1 MKQPLDHNPFLAK
14 SPADARGGVEK
25 RENIEWQTRA
35 APPSEH
41 ENRLADALEQIF
53 ALGTESLPDI
63 VRQLNAGGVL
73 DPSGEPW
80 TEASFQDC
88 MKNLGR

>member
-1 MKQPLDHNPFLAK
+1 MDHNPFLAK
-14 SPADARGGVEK
+14 SAADARGGVEK

-35 APPSEH
+35 APPTEH
-41 ENRLADALEQIF
+41 ENRLGDALEQIF
-53 ALGTESLPDI
+53 ALGSESLPDI
-63 VRQLNAGGVL
+63 IRQLNAGGVL

-80 TEASFQDC
+80 TEASFQHC